1 MHAGERGTLALL
13 GGVLVVDGL
22 LIKYGKPSVTE
33 TCRKWWWLTAG
44 VVGMFIAHLFDVL
57 GPADPFRRFARL
69 FG

>member
-1 MHAGERGTLALL
+1 MNAGERGTLAAL
-13 GGVLVVDGL
+13 GGILVLDGL
-22 LIKYGKPSVTE
+22 LIRHGKPSITE

-44 VVGMFIAHLFDVL
+44 VLGMFAAHLFDVL